1 MLFVKKSDDEGSD
14 FYYLGNMIYNSFED
28 TKMNSEKDGKIEK
41 VPVVN
46 IQFRMKNPVP
56 QQLYNYLESW
66 YFYKKRTEKN
76 GQRKYNKKRF

>member
-1 MLFVKKSDDEGSD
+1 MLFVKKNDDEGSD

-56 QQLYNYLESW
+56 QQLYNYLES
-66 YFYKKRTEKN
+66 
-76 GQRKYNKKRF
+76 

>member
-56 QQLYNYLESW
+56 QQLYNYLE
-66 YFYKKRTEKN
+66 Y
-76 GQRKYNKKRF
+76 

>member
-14 FYYLGNMIYNSFED
+14 FYYLGNMIYSSFED

-56 QQLYNYLESW
+56 QQLYNYLES
-66 YFYKKRTEKN
+66 
-76 GQRKYNKKRF
+76 

>member
-56 QQLYNYLESW
+56 QQLYNYLES
-66 YFYKKRTEKN
+66 
-76 GQRKYNKKRF
+76 